1 MELWNLAFGST
12 PGEFKRIG
20 PSAPCV
26 LTLGNFD
33 GVHSGHRRLIGD
45 AVASA
50 KEQRLP
56 MVAVTFDPHPVKF
69 LSPENHPGLLMT
81 LAQKLSIFDYLG
93 VSAVWVIP
101 FSREF
106 SELAPY
112 AFLDGLRETLNPVE
126 LHVGRAFRFGRD
138 RAGELSCLQTWGA
151 DNGCAVC
158 VHAFKTPDGGPLSSS
173 RIRQT
178 LMNGDVALAS
188 ELLGAPFTLTGV
200 VVEGDRRGRQLGFP
214 TANLAWEQELLPAP
228 GVYVTT
234 MRCAA
239 HLAGSAPGLT
249 NIGVK
254 PTFNGRS
261 LTVETHL
268 PKMDVNLYGS
278 KIELEFLARI
288 RGEEKFEK
296 AELLRA
302 KITEDIK
309 YLSGFH

>member
-1 MELWNLAFGST
+1 MELLNFAFGST

-20 PSAPCV
+20 PTGPCV

-56 MVAVTFDPHPVKF
+56 MVAVTFDPHPVKI
-69 LSPENHPGLLMT
+69 LSPGNHPGLLMT

-106 SELAPY
+106 SELAPN
-112 AFLDGLRETLNPVE
+112 AFLDGLRETLNPIE
-126 LHVGRAFRFGRD
+126 LRVGRAFRFGRD

-151 DNGCAVC
+151 DNGCAVYA
-158 VHAFKTPDGGPLSSS
+158 HAFKTPDGGPLSSS
-173 RIRQT
+173 RIRQA
-178 LMNGDVALAS
+178 LMDGDVALAS
-188 ELLGAPFTLTGV
+188 DLLGAPFTLTGV

-214 TANLAWEQELLPAP
+214 TANLAWEQELLPAS

-234 MRCAA
+234 MRCAT
-239 HLAGSAPGLT
+239 HLAGPARSLT

-254 PTFNGRS
+254 PTFNGRG
-261 LTVETHL
+261 LTIETHL
-268 PKMDVNLYGS
+268 PKMDINLYGS

-302 KITEDIK
+302 KIAEDIK
-309 YLSGFH
+309 YLSDFH